1 MQKQHEKECR
11 MKKILRFVFAAII
24 IPVCITACGI
34 ATPPP
39 AINRDYVEP
48 GTFVKRGEQ
57 EFKLIGSPLREGA
70 TLPDTV
76 LVDAFTIKKFTFSEI
91 RGRVAVVSIVPSLD
105 TRVCEEQ
112 THYLGEEGDRLPD
125 TVLRIT
131 VSRDTPFAQKRFAEE
146 AKLTDIRYLSD
157 HREGLFGMATGLLIE
172 ETRLLARGVLVV
184 DREGTVRYMQIV
196 SQLGELPDME
206 KAFDIAIDLAGQI

>member
-1 MQKQHEKECR
+1 MYRLGSLQRRMQARLKNGR
-11 MKKILRFVFAAII
+11 L
-24 IPVCITACGI
+24 
-34 ATPPP
+34 
-39 AINRDYVEP
+39 
-48 GTFVKRGEQ
+48 
-57 EFKLIGSPLREGA
+57 
-70 TLPDTV
+70 LPDQLQV
-76 LVDAFTIKKFTFSEI
+76 
-91 RGRVAVVSIVPSLD
+91 RSLD

-125 TVLRIT
+125 TILRIT

-146 AKLTDIRYLSD
+146 AKLTDILYLSD
-157 HREGLFGMATGLLIE
+157 HREGSFGMATGLLID

-206 KAFDIAIDLAGQI
+206 KAFDIAIDLAGRI

>member
-1 MQKQHEKECR
+1 
-11 MKKILRFVFAAII
+11 MKKIFCLVFLAVI
-24 IPVCITACGI
+24 IPACIISCAIGT
-34 ATPPP
+34 TPL
-39 AINRDYVEP
+39 AVNTDYVQP
-48 GTFVKRGEQ
+48 GTIVKRGEQ
-57 EFKLIGSPLREGA
+57 ELHLMGTPLREGM

-76 LVDAFTIKKFTFSEI
+76 LVDAFTMEEFTFSRI
-91 RGRVAVVSIVPSLD
+91 RGRVAVVSIVPSID

-112 THYLGEEGDRLPD
+112 THYLGEEGDRLGNNI
-125 TVLRIT
+125 LRIT

-157 HREGLFGMATGLLIE
+157 YREGSFGMATGLLID

-184 DREGTVRYMQIV
+184 DKEGTVRYMQIV

-206 KAFDIAIDLAGQI
+206 RAFDIAIDLAGQI